1 MAYYNLHHGTYWFQI
16 RVPKSLQYRYGSL
29 VRINLQTPVRS
40 EAQSLAFRFAG
51 DWLNRFSCESLDDI
65 PSVQQ
70 PVVQPECRA
79 LQHGCTEAVNPEI
92 PAPSHLPIKAGKQGK
107 GGSIEELFVYWKKL
121 NPERA
126 DSTVNEV
133 KKALAEFKKHI
144 KGKSIAEIERQH
156 LVAYRDVLI
165 DKRLARST
173 IGKKVGFIASL
184 LQVAFDA
191 GTLPQNVGRGIRI
204 PKAKVDTLVRRP
216 FTAAELKT
224 IFTSPIYSQDSRPI
238 GGGGDACVW
247 IPLIALATGAR
258 LEEICQLRTE
268 DLWNDPD
275 HGLILRI
282 TDEGDEQ
289 RIKTNGSRRAIPVHS
304 QLIRAGLRSY
314 WQIQKANCEHWL
326 FPNLEPDHDG
336 RRGGT
341 FGQWFSRYLR
351 GKQGCYILDKR
362 VVFHAFRHTF
372 KTLCREAGITEEVHD
387 ALTGH
392 VNGSVGRTY
401 GQMPLVPLVHA
412 IGKLKVP
419 VDFPV
424 IIAE

>member
-1 MAYYNLHHGTYWFQI
+1 VAYYNLHHGTYWFQI
-16 RVPKSLQYRYGSL
+16 RVPKSLQDRYGSL
-29 VRINLQTPVRS
+29 VRINLQTPVRA
-40 EAQSLAFRFAG
+40 EAQSMAFRFAG
-51 DWLNRFSCESLDDI
+51 DWLNRFACESLDDGA
-65 PSVQQ
+65 SVLH
-70 PVVQPECRA
+70 PTVQPEFKV
-79 LQHGCTEAVNPEI
+79 LQHGGTNAVIPEI
-92 PAPSHLPIKAGKQGK
+92 PATSHLSSKADKQGK
-107 GGSIEELFVYWKKL
+107 AGSIDELFVYWKKL

-126 DSTVNEV
+126 DSTVTEV

-144 KGKSIAEIERQH
+144 KGKSIAQIERQH

-165 DKRLARST
+165 EKRLARST

-204 PKAKVDTLVRRP
+204 PKAKVETLVRRP

-224 IFTSPIYSQDSRPI
+224 IFTSPIYSQNYRPI
-238 GGGGDACVW
+238 GGGGDACIW

-268 DLWNDPD
+268 DLWSDPV
-275 HGLILRI
+275 HGLILRV
-282 TDEGDEQ
+282 TDEGEEQ
-289 RIKTNGSRRAIPVHS
+289 RIKTNGSRRLIPVHS
-304 QLIRAGLRSY
+304 ELIRAGLKSY
-314 WQIQKANCEHWL
+314 LQIQQANSEYWL

-351 GKQGCYILDKR
+351 GKQGCHIIDKR

-401 GQMPLVPLVHA
+401 GQMPLAPLVEA
-412 IGKLKVP
+412 IGKLKMP
-419 VDFPV
+419 VNIPV
-424 IIAE
+424 IMAE